1 MKSLVAIALVAS
13 MLIASMLVVSA
24 KETNLALAS
33 NGATYTI
40 VRLTEGPGS
49 DEEEGPAFVGK
60 GNGDDENFDRLNDGW
75 KRAAEAPPKY
85 TALLAGSARTH
96 RIKFDLGA
104 VKEVSS
110 IDLYMKDNYRDV
122 YNGNHASNR
131 GYNKDDGFAVYSDA
145 AGKNAVAFTLS
156 EVNQKDDEGEDVA
169 TFYVVTLKLK
179 KKVTTQYITIDIQAE
194 LAGKHPECEDD
205 LYTPGA
211 YVVSI
216 NEVEIFGGD
225 ASATPTE
232 KATEKAEDP
241 TQGTQQQGATETQ
254 KPATTKDSGTVEAGD
269 STSIAFIAIIAA
281 ISLAGA
287 AIVLKKKKTF

>member
-1 MKSLVAIALVAS
+1 
-13 MLIASMLVVSA
+13 
-24 KETNLALAS
+24 
-33 NGATYTI
+33 
-40 VRLTEGPGS
+40 
-49 DEEEGPAFVGK
+49 AFVGK

-169 TFYVVTLKLK
+169 TFYIVTLKLK

-225 ASATPTE
+225 ASSATPTE
-232 KATEKAEDP
+232 TTEKAEDP

-254 KPATTKDSGTVEAGD
+254 KPATTKDSGTVETGD